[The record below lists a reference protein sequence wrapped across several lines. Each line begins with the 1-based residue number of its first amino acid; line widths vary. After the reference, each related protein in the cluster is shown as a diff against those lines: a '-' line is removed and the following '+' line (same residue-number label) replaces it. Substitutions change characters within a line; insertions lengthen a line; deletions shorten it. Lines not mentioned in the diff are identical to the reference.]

1 MRLRNQEPTQKNLSD
16 SSPELFD
23 GQAVSFERRAGL
35 PEACCRAIAKKV
47 IEIGEV
53 KSGDL
58 IVEIGSGTG
67 QIGQWFEAPVRY
79 AGFDLSASMLKE
91 CSRRLE
97 SDLSR
102 RVLIQADA
110 NASWPLA
117 DGVAR
122 VIFSS
127 RAVHLLQQEHVAH
140 EVFRVASSTGAAL
153 ILGRVERKPESV
165 RARMSK
171 EMNERLRRH
180 GFVGRR
186 GERQNRKLFEL
197 CSSRGAVALEPV
209 AVAQWRVLASP
220 RHSLDSWHGLA
231 GLGGL
236 PVPAQTRAEILRE
249 LEGWAEEEFGG
260 LDQEFEAEETY
271 VLKSLRVPSNH
282 GA

>member
-1 MRLRNQEPTQKNLSD
+1 MRLRNQEPTRKNRID

-23 GQAVSFERRAGL
+23 GQAGVFERRAGL

-47 IEIGEV
+47 IEIGEAGP
-53 KSGDL
+53 GDL

-79 AGFDLSASMLKE
+79 AGFDLSAGMLKE
-91 CSRRLE
+91 CSRRL
-97 SDLSR
+97 DI
-102 RVLIQADA
+102 IQADA

-127 RAVHLLQQEHVAH
+127 RAVHLLRQEHVAL
-140 EVFRVASSTGAAL
+140 EVFRLASSNGATL

-165 RARMSK
+165 RARMAK

-180 GFVGRR
+180 GFAGRR

-197 CSSRGAVALEPV
+197 CCSRGAVALEPV
-209 AVAQWRVLASP
+209 AVAQWRIVASP
-220 RHSLDSWHGLA
+220 RQSLDSWHGLA

-236 PVPAQTRAEILRE
+236 PVPAATRAEILRE
-249 LEGWAEEEFGG
+249 LEGWAEEVFGG
-260 LDQEFEAEETY
+260 LDQEFESEETY